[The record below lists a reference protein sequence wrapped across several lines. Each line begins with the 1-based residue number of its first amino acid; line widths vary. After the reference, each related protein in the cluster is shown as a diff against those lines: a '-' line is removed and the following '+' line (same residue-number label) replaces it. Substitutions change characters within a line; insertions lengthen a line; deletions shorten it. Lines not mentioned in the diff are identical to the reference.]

1 MAKKKTTK
9 SKSEVLDF
17 SKYVRW
23 FWMVFA
29 GGILAIILL
38 FLLASWGALGA
49 MPDFKII
56 ENPETNLATE
66 IISSD
71 AKTLGK
77 FYFNDNRT
85 PVGYE
90 DLPKNLVDALIA
102 TEDVRHYEHSG
113 IDARGTLRAFA
124 YLGKKGGASTISQ
137 QLARQLFLEV
147 RDKDNTTNAILQ
159 KVQEWVI
166 AIRLERQYTKEEIIA
181 MYFNIYDFGNNGD
194 GIRSASR
201 IYFGGKEPKDLDLK
215 ESAMLVG
222 MFKNSSLYNPR
233 RNPVGVK
240 NRRNVVLAQLHKY
253 EYITEGVKDSLQNT
267 DLDLN
272 YSPETHSQGTATYFR
287 EYLRGFMKEWAND
300 KNNRK
305 PDGSK
310 YDLYSDGLKVFTTI
324 DSRMQKY
331 AENAVTMHMPR
342 LQAEFDLQNTPKYNK
357 TPPFRELNQSEI
369 NTLMKNAMR
378 RGERWRILKNQ
389 GKTDKEIEASF
400 NKPVEMTVF
409 KWIDGKAGEVD
420 TVMKPMD
427 SMRYYKSFLKP
438 GMMSMDPLT
447 GHVKAWVG
455 GMNYRHFQY
464 DMVKQGKRQVGSTFK
479 PFVYATAMDQ
489 LQLSPCDSFPRTPIT
504 IEANKFGNPESW
516 TVKNVDGNYA
526 GKQTL
531 KDALASSTNT
541 VTARLMNEIG
551 PQPVVEMA
559 KKLGITSE
567 ILPVPAIA
575 LGTADISVYEMVAAY
590 STFANKGVYNKPVM
604 VTRIED
610 KNGTVLYQV
619 APESKDILSEE
630 VAYVTVNL
638 MEGVTQAGSGKRLR
652 HNNDWLKK
660 SGVYKDIVT
669 GYPYEFKNPIAG
681 KTGTTQNQSD
691 GWFMGM
697 VPNLVTGVWVGA
709 EDRAVHFR
717 STTYGQGASVALP
730 IWGLY
735 MKACYADKTLN
746 VSKANFEKP
755 SDLSIRIDCE
765 VKDEGDLGG
774 DPISDDDDGIEI
786 DFNPRP

>member
-9 SKSEVLDF
+9 SKTEAVDF
-17 SKYVRW
+17 SKYIRW
-23 FWMVFA
+23 FWMLFA
-29 GGILAIILL
+29 GGILAIVLL
-38 FLLASWGALGA
+38 FLFASWGLLGE
-49 MPDFKII
+49 MPDHTKL

-71 AKTLGK
+71 GKTLGK

-90 DLPKNLVDALIA
+90 DLPKNLVEALIA
-102 TEDVRHYEHSG
+102 TEDVRFYNHSG
-113 IDARGTLRAFA
+113 IDGRGTLRAIFKA
-124 YLGKKGGASTISQ
+124 GQGGGASTISQ
-137 QLARQLFLEV
+137 QLAKQLFTDQVSQNKIE
-147 RDKDNTTNAILQ
+147 RALQ
-159 KVQEWVI
+159 KVREWII

-181 MYFNIYDFGNNGD
+181 QYFNIYDFGNNGD

-201 IYFGGKEPKDLDLK
+201 IYFGKEPKDLDMK

-240 NRRNVVLAQLHKY
+240 NRRNVVLAQMYKY
-253 EYITEGVKDSLQNT
+253 EYITEEVKDSLQAT
-267 DLDLN
+267 ELDLN
-272 YSPETHSQGTATYFR
+272 YTPESHREGIATYFR
-287 EYLRGFMKEWAND
+287 EYLRGFMKDWAND

-331 AENAVTMHMPR
+331 AEDAIALHMPR
-342 LQAEFDLQNTPKYNK
+342 LQAEFDHQNTPDRNP
-357 TPPFRELNQSEI
+357 TAPFLELDKSEI
-369 NTLMKNAMR
+369 NKLLKDGMR

-389 GKTDKEIEASF
+389 GKSDKEIEASF
-400 NKPVEMTVF
+400 HKPVEMTVF
-409 KWIDGKAGEVD
+409 KWIDGKADEVD
-420 TVMKPMD
+420 TIMKPID

-455 GMNYRHFQY
+455 GMNYKHFQY

-479 PFVYATAMDQ
+479 PFVYATAIDQ
-489 LQLSPCDSFPRTPIT
+489 LQVSPCDSFPRTPIT

-516 TVKNVDGNYA
+516 TTKNSDGNYS

-541 VTARLMNEIG
+541 ITARLMNEIG

-559 KKLGITSE
+559 KKLGVE
-567 ILPVPAIA
+567 QDILPVPAIA

-590 STFANKGVYNKPVM
+590 STFVNKGVYNKPVM

-619 APESKDILSEE
+619 APESKDVLSEE

-638 MEGVTQAGSGKRLR
+638 MEGVTNAGSGRRLR
-652 HNNDWLKK
+652 HKGFEKWRPE
-660 SGVYKDIVT
+660 YKEIIT
-669 GYPYEFKNPIAG
+669 GYPYELKNPIAG

-709 EDRAVHFR
+709 EDRAAHFR
-717 STTYGQGASVALP
+717 TITYGQGAAMALP

-735 MKACYADKTLN
+735 MKACYADDTLD
-746 VSKANFEKP
+746 VSTGNFEEP
-755 SDLSIRIDCE
+755 SELDINVDCK
-765 VKDEGDLGG
+765 VHDEGDLGT
-774 DPISDDDDGIEI
+774 DSDADDSQDVDV
-786 DFNPRP
+786 DF